1 MQKILSLKDIDLK
14 ELERR
19 VAAYDKKADF
29 DLIKKS
35 FEFAQDCHKGQKRK
49 NGDCY
54 FMHPFAASLILADM
68 EMDAKTISA
77 GLLHDVLENCDV
89 TEKQIEQLFGSEVA
103 MLVSGVTKLG
113 EIDFDKIEASDELKD
128 DPKRLKKIESLRK
141 LFLAMAKDVRVVLIK
156 LADRHHNMETLD
168 ALKVEDQKRISNETL
183 EIYAP
188 LADRLGM
195 GRFKADLEDLAFKYI
210 YPKEYLKIV
219 QRTKKIF
226 HAKEKYLN
234 EMRNLLNLLL
244 EGEDLNPVIE
254 GRAKHLYSIYK
265 KLKKD
270 NDIEKIYDLMAIRII
285 VPEKSDCYK
294 TLGIIHSNF
303 KPLIYRIKDYIA
315 VPKPNGYQSLHTT
328 VFGLEGKITEIQIR
342 TEKMHEEAEK
352 GVSAH
357 WHYDESKTQKGY
369 AEHKASFAPKA
380 KTRWINELMDWNKAA
395 HSTEEF
401 IEGLKIDIFKDRIF
415 AFSPKGDVFDL
426 PDGSTPIDFA
436 YAVHTFIG
444 DHMVGARVNSKMIS
458 MDHVLADRDIVEII
472 IKKNSPGPK
481 RDWLKYAVTSRARGR
496 IRAHLNKTE

>member
-1 MQKILSLKDIDLK
+1 MQKILSLKNIDLE

-29 DLIKKS
+29 DLIKRS

-77 GLLHDVLENCDV
+77 GLLHDVLENCNV
-89 TEKQIEQLFGSEVA
+89 TEEEIEQLFGSEIT

-113 EIDFDKIEASDELKD
+113 EIDFDQIEASDELKD

-141 LFLAMAKDVRVVLIK
+141 LFLAMAKDIRVVLIK
-156 LADRHHNMETLD
+156 LADRYHNMETLE
-168 ALKVEDQKRISNETL
+168 ALKTDDQKRIANETL

-195 GRFKADLEDLAFKYI
+195 GRLKADLEDLAFKYI
-210 YPKEYLKIV
+210 NPKEYAEIA

-226 HAKEKYLN
+226 HAKEKYLM
-234 EMRNLLNLLL
+234 EMKDLISSLL
-244 EGEDLNPVIE
+244 EDENVKADIE
-254 GRAKHLYSIYK
+254 GRAKHIYSIYK

-285 VPEKSDCYK
+285 VSGKSDCYK
-294 TLGIIHSNF
+294 SLGIIHGRF

-352 GVSAH
+352 GISAH
-357 WHYDESKTQKGY
+357 WHYDESKTQKEY
-369 AEHKASFAPKA
+369 AERKASFAPRDKVS
-380 KTRWINELMDWNKAA
+380 WINELMDWNEAA

-401 IEGLKIDIFKDRIF
+401 IEGLRIDIFKDRIF
-415 AFSPKGDVFDL
+415 VFSPKGDVFDL
-426 PDGSTPIDFA
+426 PEGSTSVDFA

-444 DHMVGARVNSKMIS
+444 DHMVGTRVNNKMIS
-458 MDHVLADRDIVEII
+458 MDHVLENRDIVEII
-472 IKKNSPGPK
+472 TKKNSPGPK
-481 RDWLKYAVTSRARGR
+481 RDWLKYTVTSRARER